1 MGTKGR
7 RNKVLVAAGVLLLA
21 AIAALF
27 FYRAYVTPKEIET
40 VPISQVL
47 NRAER
52 REIVKAT
59 IVGNLVTV
67 TDVDNHQFKALKE
80 ADLPVAE
87 TLRKGGAE
95 VSVIDQSANVGAV
108 PLLALIPLLFVGIVV
123 FFATRRA
130 GLHNQAL
137 SFGTSSAR
145 MIGDHRTGVSFT
157 DVAGVEEAKTE
168 LSEVVHFLKYPEKFR
183 ALGARPPR
191 GVLLIGPPGTGK
203 TLIAKAVAGEAN
215 VPFFSISGSEFVE
228 MFVGVGASRVRDLFR
243 QAKKHAPCI
252 MFIDEIDAV
261 GRRRGV
267 NFNGTNEEREH
278 TLNQLLVEMDG
289 FDSNTSIVV
298 LAATNRADT
307 LDPALLRPGRFDRQV
322 VLDSPDVGGRRAIL
336 EVHAQGKPFAPEV
349 NLDVVAQQTAGFSG
363 ADLANLINEAA
374 ILAARDDKTVIG
386 QCELEEAALRVV
398 AGPERRSRVI
408 SEEQK
413 NITAYHEVGHAL
425 VMKLVPHSDPVH
437 KVSIISRGQA
447 LGLTIQRP
455 KEDRY
460 LITKA
465 QLLARMAGA
474 MGGRVAEEIIFG
486 DITTGARQDIEYVT
500 DIARRMVCEF
510 GMSELGAIAFKRKN
524 EYGHD
529 EALSDGLASK
539 IDRAVMGLVEQS
551 YQTAKRALLAEK
563 GKLIEIAEHL
573 KKVETIDETL
583 LDKLLHRSHVA
594 HS

>member
-1 MGTKGR
+1 
-7 RNKVLVAAGVLLLA
+7 
-21 AIAALF
+21 
-27 FYRAYVTPKEIET
+27 
-40 VPISQVL
+40 
-47 NRAER
+47 
-52 REIVKAT
+52 
-59 IVGNLVTV
+59 
-67 TDVDNHQFKALKE
+67 
-80 ADLPVAE
+80 
-87 TLRKGGAE
+87 
-95 VSVIDQSANVGAV
+95 
-108 PLLALIPLLFVGIVV
+108 
-123 FFATRRA
+123 
-130 GLHNQAL
+130 
-137 SFGTSSAR
+137 
-145 MIGDHRTGVSFT
+145 
-157 DVAGVEEAKTE
+157 
-168 LSEVVHFLKYPEKFR
+168 
-183 ALGARPPR
+183 
-191 GVLLIGPPGTGK
+191 
-203 TLIAKAVAGEAN
+203 
-215 VPFFSISGSEFVE
+215 
-228 MFVGVGASRVRDLFR
+228 
-243 QAKKHAPCI
+243 KHAPCI

-267 NFNGTNEEREH
+267 NFNGANEEREH

-322 VLDSPDVGGRRAIL
+322 ILDSPDIGGRRAIL

-386 QCELEEAALRVV
+386 QCELEEAALRVM
-398 AGPERRSRVI
+398 AGPERKSRVI

-437 KVSIISRGQA
+437 KVSIVSRGQA

-539 IDRAVMGLVEQS
+539 IDHAVMGLVEQS
-551 YQTAKRALLAEK
+551 YQTAKRVLLAEK

>member
-267 NFNGTNEEREH
+267 NFNGANEEREH

>member
-27 FYRAYVTPKEIET
+27 FYRVYVTPKEIET